1 MANASALSTRTKIN
15 HRIDYYKG
23 LACILVVF
31 IHARFPSPFGEVVV
45 SIARAA
51 VPFFFM
57 VSGYFA
63 YKVDD
68 DLMLRDIPRKARHIA
83 LIAFWACLYNFAC
96 ELLVEVVSGTNLLIW
111 LQETFSPLDVFL
123 WVVFNNA
130 IPGMHLWFLF
140 ALLYCYGA
148 LYLLAKTRSVKAAY
162 LLIPVLF
169 ACCWA
174 QQSFQIVTLGLPEKL
189 VPVLSRNWLLAGMPF
204 FLTGYY
210 IASKRDVLTNRLG
223 EAGSV
228 RILMAVCA
236 ASVFGS
242 TLEGCILG
250 NQSELLLFTPA
261 LTASCFMIA
270 LMKPET
276 SGLFETAVEKIGRR
290 YSLLIYVIH
299 WSIFKAVDLLIQ
311 LFNLQSSVVIRWIEP
326 VGVVCI
332 SLMVAVLFIKIQDLI
347 KNGIIPEKR
356 AGCQRKGIKSR

>member
-1 MANASALSTRTKIN
+1 MGNVSALSASTKNN
-15 HRIDYYKG
+15 HRIDHYKG

-31 IHARFPSPFGEVVV
+31 IHARFPSPFGEVVI

-123 WVVFNNA
+123 WIVFNNA

-148 LYLLAKTRSVKAAY
+148 LYLLAKTRSVKTAY

-169 ACCWA
+169 VCCWA

-204 FLTGYY
+204 FLMGHYF
-210 IASKRDVLTNRLG
+210 ASKKDVLTSKLSEESSTRVLP
-223 EAGSV
+223 V
-228 RILMAVCA
+228 VCM
-236 ASVFGS
+236 ASVLGCI
-242 TLEGCILG
+242 LEGCVLS

-261 LTASCFMIA
+261 LTASCFIAA

-276 SGLFETAVEKIGRR
+276 SGLFETTVEKIGRR

-332 SLMVAVLFIKIQDLI
+332 SLLVAMFFVRMQALMK
-347 KNGIIPEKR
+347 P
-356 AGCQRKGIKSR
+356 KGVMT